1 MKKTTYY
8 RHGIFKIALAFSM
21 LTTIQAFSQ
30 PLGSGYDKFIGNV
43 FDAGSVPDKFE
54 SYWNQVTP
62 GNAGKWG
69 SVEAQRGVYTWST
82 LDMMYQYCIQR
93 GVPFKYHCLVWAGQQ
108 PAWITTIDSAS
119 QAHEVEEFI
128 RSVGER
134 YPHMSLIDVVNEPLP
149 GHNQAP
155 YRNALGGA
163 GTTGWDWVITAF
175 RWARQYCAPGVKLL
189 LNDFGIINSNSNTDA
204 YLVIINLLKAR
215 GLIDGIGVQGH
226 RFELEGTST
235 TVIKQNLDRLAATG
249 LPVYISE
256 FDVAP
261 NNTAD
266 DAVQLAEYQ
275 RIFPVLW
282 THSGVRGITFWG
294 YLAGSMWQSGAELLR
309 SDGSE
314 RPSMQ
319 WLRNYLTASGS
330 YLSHKSG
337 RWNDVNTWEKYDG
350 TSWVTPALA
359 PPTIASKIV
368 TVKSGDTITV
378 ALTDSIDQLWVSQGA
393 ALVINPGETL
403 TIQHGSPL
411 DVSGADMF
419 INGVVKCY
427 GTLAAGSGASVFFG
441 NGSSYMHERNGGA
454 LPSATW
460 ESGSVCILDSLT
472 NSAPANGNQNFFNI
486 TWNSLGQTDNLGL
499 GWNSNTIGGTITI
512 QSTGSAIWQFCNPAG
527 NEKDTVRISGDVVQT
542 GGQAAACV
550 SLGGQSSVTVI
561 HKGNIKLTGGNFSI
575 GRGSGSSSTW
585 YLDSGYVSIRNAA
598 VQNDFGSNGKFV
610 FSGNGVIQNLT
621 LSGVTYGAG
630 GFPVEVDS
638 NAILNIGTSILA
650 GSGDFRLKPGA
661 TIQTGH
667 AGGLDSSIVT
677 AGNRTFSTAANY
689 TFNGLKNTITGR
701 TLPDTVACLMINCYQ
716 SVTLSKNLVVEK
728 MMELKK
734 GNILTGGNTLTY
746 GPVASLKYSGFIA
759 QTTSDVE
766 FPVIG
771 GPKSLIV
778 ATDNGLTLHSSRTLG
793 GTLSLQRKVT
803 IGANSLTVHSISD
816 TTLSGYVITNGS
828 GTLTL
833 TSVGTGENLF
843 PVGTVSAYAPVW
855 ISNTGTL
862 DTLSVQVEADSLP
875 TPYGGRVKLRWSIAE
890 NSPGGGNYTL
900 RFGWS
905 PTLEN
910 AVFSSDRSHNA
921 LIFHLSDTTEAGAGA
936 YTTDFSTAP
945 YSVSRGGIMTLG
957 LFGVGRFGVVTSVVD
972 NQTMDIPGKFE
983 LKQNYPNPF
992 NPTTNIVFDLPRA
1005 SGVKIA
1011 VYDILGR
1018 EVITLMNEVKSAG
1031 RYVVQFNGA
1040 NLSSGVYI
1048 YRMDIGN
1055 QVFMKKMLLMK

>member
-8 RHGIFKIALAFSM
+8 RYGIFKIALAFSM

-69 SVEAQRGVYTWST
+69 SVEAQRGVYSWST

-226 RFELEGTST
+226 RFELEGTSI

-249 LPVYISE
+249 LPIYISE

-261 NNTAD
+261 GNTTN
-266 DAVQLAEYQ
+266 DAIQLTEYQ

-282 THSGVRGITFWG
+282 THPGVRGITFWG

-330 YLSHKSG
+330 YRSHKSG
-337 RWNDVNTWEKYDG
+337 LWNDVSTWDRYDG

-403 TIQHGSPL
+403 TIQHGGVL

-419 INGVVKCY
+419 IDGVVKCY
-427 GTLAAGSGASVFFG
+427 GTLAAGSGASILFG

-460 ESGSVCILDSLT
+460 GSGSVCVLDSLT

-486 TWNSLGQTDNLGL
+486 TWNSPGQTDNLGL
-499 GWNSNTIGGTITI
+499 GWNGNTIGGTITI
-512 QSTGSAIWQFCNPAG
+512 QNTGLAIWQFCNPAG
-527 NEKDTVRISGDVVQT
+527 NEKDTIRISGDIVQT
-542 GGQAAACV
+542 GGQAAACA

-661 TIQTGH
+661 TIQTSH

-689 TFNGLKNTITGR
+689 TFNGIKNTITGR
-701 TLPDTVACLMINCYQ
+701 TLPDTVACLMINCYL

-734 GNILTGGNTLTY
+734 GNILVGGNTLTY
-746 GPVASLKYSGFIA
+746 GPVASLKYSGFMA

-778 ATDNGLTLHSSRTLG
+778 ATDNGLTLHSSRTLDG
-793 GTLSLQRKVT
+793 MLSLQRKIT
-803 IGANSLTVHSISD
+803 LGSNSLTVHSISD
-816 TTLSGYVITNGS
+816 TTPSAYVITNGS
-828 GTLTL
+828 GTLTI
-833 TSVGTGENLF
+833 TSVGMEENLF
-843 PVGTVSAYAPVW
+843 PVGTISAYAPVW

-862 DTLSVQVEADSLP
+862 DTLSIRVEADSLP
-875 TPYGGRVKLRWSIAE
+875 TPHGGRVKLRWSITE
-890 NSPGGGNYTL
+890 NSPGGGKYTMKFSWNSTSEDALFAADRL
-900 RFGWS
+900 R
-905 PTLEN
+905 N
-910 AVFSSDRSHNA
+910 AKF
-921 LIFHLSDTTEAGAGA
+921 FFLSDSTEAGTGN
-936 YTTDFSTAP
+936 YTKQFSIPP
-945 YSVSRGGIMTLG
+945 YTLSRSGITTLG
-957 LFGVGRFGVVTSVVD
+957 PFGVGIFGTVTSAVTS
-972 NQTMDIPGKFE
+972 QTADIPGSIE
-983 LKQNYPNPF
+983 LRQNYPNPF
-992 NPTTNIVFDLPRA
+992 NPTTTIFYALPKQ
-1005 SGVKIA
+1005 SKVTVD
-1011 VYDILGR
+1011 VYDMLGR
-1018 EVITLMNEVKSAG
+1018 KVVTLVDETKSAG
-1031 RYVVQFNGA
+1031 EYSVQFDA
-1040 NLSSGVYI
+1040 SKYASGVYI
-1048 YRMDIGN
+1048 YKMSTPTVTIA
-1055 QVFMKKMLLMK
+1055 KKMLFVK